1 MAVTMVRVTA
11 KIKQERMMML
21 WDENFCTEVLKQN
34 FLSYLKNE
42 KPDASEI
49 FDESKMLHKIVKS
62 SCRNYTISTQNEYDE
77 DEHYHVQYIAEE
89 LLSWFGEHKS
99 NNKNCIQKFKNQY
112 EVKIDMGDYTDYDFD
127 QERYDYDVLSIFG
140 GFDVFKRF
148 ENECFEECSW

>member
-34 FLSYLKNE
+34 FLSYLKSEN
-42 KPDASEI
+42 PDASEI

-99 NNKNCIQKFKNQY
+99 SNKNCFREFESKY
-112 EVKIDMGDYTDYDFD
+112 EIESYMEDYYQNDFD
-127 QERYDYDVLSIFG
+127 QERYDYDVESIFG
-140 GFDVFKRF
+140 SYEVFRRF
-148 ENECFEECSW
+148 KDECFEKE